1 MGTPTYMRSVV
12 DRNIV
17 MRCIPVLGQT
27 MDSNAY
33 YNSPVPSKFESLGT

>member
-1 MGTPTYMRSVV
+1 MGPLLYIRSVV

-17 MRCIPVLGQT
+17 MRCIPVLGRT

-33 YNSPVPSKFESLGT
+33 YSPVPSKFESLGA